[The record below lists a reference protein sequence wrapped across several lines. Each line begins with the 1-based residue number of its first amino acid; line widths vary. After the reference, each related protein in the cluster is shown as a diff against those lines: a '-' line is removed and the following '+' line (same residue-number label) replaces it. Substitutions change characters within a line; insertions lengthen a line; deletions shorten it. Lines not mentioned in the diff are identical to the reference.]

1 MLESDDKA
9 DLQLN
14 IYGKPLKICSK
25 EPLTGFFRDG
35 CCNTAETDFGSHT
48 VCVEVTEDFLMFSKA
63 KGNDLVSPRP
73 EFGFDGLRSGD
84 RWCICASR
92 WLEAQKEGKAPP
104 VIGDCTN
111 LIASEIIP
119 KNILFKHLV
128 KVN

>member
-1 MLESDDKA
+1 MEKKKNVLGGNLA
-9 DLQLN
+9 V
-14 IYGKPLKICSK
+14 CSLD
-25 EPLTGFFRDG
+25 PLTGYYRNGECDQCSSDSG
-35 CCNTAETDFGSHT
+35 QHT
-48 VCVEVTEDFLMFSKA
+48 VCSEVNNEFLAYSKER
-63 KGNDLVSPRP
+63 GNDLSTPRP
-73 EFGFDGLRSGD
+73 EFNFPGLVAGD
-84 RWCICASR
+84 KWCLCASR

>member
-1 MLESDDKA
+1 MLESENKA

-48 VCVEVTEDFLMFSKA
+48 VCVEVTEDFLMFSKG

-73 EFGFDGLRSGD
+73 EFGFDGLKSGD

-104 VIGDCTN
+104 VIGECTN
-111 LIASEIIP
+111 QIASEIIP
-119 KNILFKHLV
+119 TNILFKHLV